1 MKLIQIVGLAIAL
14 CLSISCKNEQK
25 ETTIQT
31 NNDTLTSVPPSAVNE
46 PAVKNSPAAAGWAG
60 RYKGTLPC
68 EGDCT
73 GITIEITLNADKTY
87 TLISQ
92 ALGRDPKPS
101 TYTGTFYLDE
111 KNIATLDAEGDHLK
125 FLLQEGSVKK
135 LDKFGD
141 EEQLGPASS
150 YILPKME

>member
-1 MKLIQIVGLAIAL
+1 MKSIQIVGLAVAL
-14 CLSISCKNEQK
+14 SLSISCKNEQK
-25 ETTIQT
+25 ETTVQT
-31 NNDTLTSVPPSAVNE
+31 NNDTVTSAPSTAVNE
-46 PAVKNSPAAAGWAG
+46 PADTNSTAAAGWAG

-73 GITIEITLNADKTY
+73 GIAIEITLNADKTY
-87 TLISQ
+87 TLVSQ
-92 ALGRDPKPS
+92 ALGRDLKPS

-125 FLLQEGSVKK
+125 FLIQKDAVKK